1 VSLSSSRRR
10 RPALEEGRNGEACKE
25 ARENR
30 RREGGSGR

>member
-25 ARENR
+25 
-30 RREGGSGR
+30 GSRGE